1 MMGLVVGAASLAPG
15 LASADQ
21 CAYVTKAQADD
32 AFALVTAGATIV
44 DFCEPCGDQ
53 PQSVKVETVTSAET
67 GFENT
72 WEVSVNG
79 RGIDLAYTFIENG
92 DGNWVNLSKMVDC
105 PSDGVSCLL
114 DAQLAPAPD
123 DGGCA
128 ADTGDKEDG
137 ISNSAGGGCSI
148 GGAGGTTDG
157 ADLVFG
163 LGLLGMAIV
172 YRRRR
177 A

>member
-1 MMGLVVGAASLAPG
+1 MNKLAMTSMVIGAVALAPA

-32 AFALVTAGATIV
+32 ALQLVAVGDDIV
-44 DFCEPCGDQ
+44 EFCEPCGEG
-53 PQSVKVETVTSAET
+53 PQSVKVDTVTSAET

-79 RGIDLAYTFIENG
+79 QGIDLAYTFIANG
-92 DGNWVNLSKMVDC
+92 DGKWVNLSKMVDC
-105 PSDGVSCLL
+105 PSEGVSYLL
-114 DAQLAPAPD
+114 DEQLVPLA
-123 DGGCA
+123 
-128 ADTGDKEDG
+128 GDKEDG
-137 ISNSAGGGCSI
+137 IGGDAAGGGCSV
-148 GGAGGTTDG
+148 GGTRESGAG
-157 ADLVFG
+157 LLFG
-163 LGLLGMAIV
+163 LALAGLAIV